1 MNKIG
6 LKLLIKDLNLLQFND
21 NVWSIVLNLVKN
33 LTKHGRNYLAIIN
46 VIALGYTKLEVLLD
60 QVSLLVK
67 QNYKFT

>member
-46 VIALGYTKLEVLLD
+46 VIALGLH
-60 QVSLLVK
+60 
-67 QNYKFT
+67 